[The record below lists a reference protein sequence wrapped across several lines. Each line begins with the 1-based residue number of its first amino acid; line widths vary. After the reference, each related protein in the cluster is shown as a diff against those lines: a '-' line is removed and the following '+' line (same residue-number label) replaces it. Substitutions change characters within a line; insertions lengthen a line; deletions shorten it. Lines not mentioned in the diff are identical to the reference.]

1 MNKNNNKSSNNN
13 NEHFKNNNK
22 NNKLIDLSLNIH
34 RIFDNSLNYLN
45 TTKKV
50 F

>member
-13 NEHFKNNNK
+13 NPYFKNNDK
-22 NNKLIDLSLNIH
+22 NNNLIDLSLNFH
-34 RIFDNSLNYLN
+34 RIFDNSLNFFGN
-45 TTKKV
+45 TGY